1 MTLVTPIDHS
11 HASLSMVF
19 PSKYTGMGC
28 HFLLQGIFLTQGL
41 NQCLL
46 LSPYIYI
53 YIYMVTKKVKNLLA
67 NSGKKT
73 KTKTKTINLAYTC
86 IPNTIF
92 CCLRQSIW
100 FSSPSGC
107 HFLLPHWKPAFAKAY
122 VTTDLHRQNPL
133 CGVVSTAMGE
143 LRAGFI
149 DSAPSTVRG
158 SPLPHLE

>member
-1 MTLVTPIDHS
+1 
-11 HASLSMVF
+11 
-19 PSKYTGMGC
+19 
-28 HFLLQGIFLTQGL
+28 
-41 NQCLL
+41 
-46 LSPYIYI
+46 
-53 YIYMVTKKVKNLLA
+53 MVTKKVKNLLA

-107 HFLLPHWKPAFAKAY
+107 HFLLLHWKPAFAKAY

-133 CGVVSTAMGE
+133 CSVVSTAMGE
-143 LRAGFI
+143 LGWLYRQCTI
-149 DSAPSTVRG
+149 HCTRLPSTPSGVM
-158 SPLPHLE
+158 EAY